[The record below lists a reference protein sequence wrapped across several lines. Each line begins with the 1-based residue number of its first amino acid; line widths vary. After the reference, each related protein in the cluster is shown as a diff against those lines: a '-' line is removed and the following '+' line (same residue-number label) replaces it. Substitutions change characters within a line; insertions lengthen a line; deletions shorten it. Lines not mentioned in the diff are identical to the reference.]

1 MQRRRVLTDEIEKAR
16 RLDSDFADAQALTEL
31 AEEGEAVGEDL
42 SAALD
47 KLQADLEELE
57 FSLMLDGEFDRN
69 NAIVS
74 IHSGA
79 GGTEAQDWA
88 EMLLRMLTRWAERHG
103 YKVELVDQLEGE
115 EAGLKSEI
123 GRAHV

>member
-1 MQRRRVLTDEIEKAR
+1 MA
-16 RLDSDFADAQALTEL
+16 A
-31 AEEGEAVGEDL
+31 EGEAGGEYL

-47 KLQADLEELE
+47 KLQADLGELE

-88 EMLLRMLTRWAERHG
+88 EMLLRMITRWAERSG
-103 YKVELVDQLEGE
+103 YKVELVDRLEGE
-115 EAGLKSEI
+115 EAGIKSVTFTVS
-123 GRAHV
+123 GDR